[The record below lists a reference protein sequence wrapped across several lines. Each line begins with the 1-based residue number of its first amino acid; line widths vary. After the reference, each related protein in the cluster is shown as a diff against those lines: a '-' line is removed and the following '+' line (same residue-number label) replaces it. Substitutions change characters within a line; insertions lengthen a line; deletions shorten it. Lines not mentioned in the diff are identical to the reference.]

1 MQWNVLEFN
10 RVESSHRVATKAKR
24 LEHCKIHGKN
34 VIYQQ
39 DLGILNPR
47 IEDPW
52 ILKIMNS
59 FNFLGF
65 KDPES

>member
-1 MQWNVLEFN
+1 M
-10 RVESSHRVATKAKR
+10 
-24 LEHCKIHGKN
+24 GKN

-47 IEDPW
+47 IEDPK
-52 ILKIMNS
+52 ILKIRNS

-65 KDPES
+65 EDPES